1 MDNSRLNPRSD
12 WAIAQLPTLFI
23 RCSPNAETVR
33 QEALQRALITREH
46 IAPDTAD
53 LVIQSALDDGI
64 IERKKDGV
72 LRLLETRVTDQVE
85 EGSDVE

>member
-1 MDNSRLNPRSD
+1 MDNNRINPRSD
-12 WAIAQLPTLFI
+12 WEIAHLPSLFI
-23 RCSPNAETVR
+23 RCSPNAETVP

-64 IERKKDGV
+64 IERKKGGV

-85 EGSDVE
+85 EGSDAE

>member
-1 MDNSRLNPRSD
+1 MDNSRTNPRSD
-12 WAIAQLPTLFI
+12 WAIAQLPALFI

-33 QEALQRALITREH
+33 QETLQRALISREH

-64 IERKKDGV
+64 IERKKTVYFAFLKRG
-72 LRLLETRVTDQVE
+72 
-85 EGSDVE
+85 